1 MIWMHNLTTSLAKT
15 LGWPWMFLVA
25 FHRLGHLKWTNI
37 FMKSFRS
44 LSKVFPQA
52 FDAGIPRR
60 RSEPPELRRQG
71 SKVAVPTADSTQA
84 LRHCGVAPSAASTV
98 QPRGQRR
105 IAWSVL
111 QTRLRLHLWR
121 MGLWSHER
129 SSCCSLA
136 DTYAL
141 SRGDGPG

>member
-1 MIWMHNLTTSLAKT
+1 MHNLKLAKT
-15 LGWPWMFLVA
+15 LGWPWVDVVSCCFPS
-25 FHRLGHLKWTNI
+25 LGSLEMNEHTNI
-37 FMKSFRS
+37 FMKSTKWTKS
-44 LSKVFPQA
+44 FP

-60 RSEPPELRRQG
+60 RWESPEPGMRRQG
-71 SKVAVPTADSTQA
+71 SEVAVPTADSTHA
-84 LRHCGVAPSAASTV
+84 LRHCGVAQSAASTI

-121 MGLWSHER
+121 MGFWSHER